1 MYQTKIL
8 TFCSLGSCF
17 YLNISIS
24 RRVYCNLYFSSVF
37 IFLLEEAFPQSKDV
51 FDDSWWHQTLCSLVV
66 VNSVWLLLCHTALQ
80 CMFPQMFLWN
90 WIFSS
95 VSQNID
101 GKQVLEEIRPDLETF
116 GHRVA
121 TDIYSMGR
129 QCELQPPKLESFDAW
144 GRRVDEIQT
153 CQGWRQ
159 LHDVPAEEGLI
170 SIAFERKYCMGSGGI
185 LLVILASKSLKIYI
199 ILFCYEFGKYCKT
212 KNTPARGFPFW
223 PVTSDFHCLWMAQL
237 PASASQRIA
246 VLNAVIGFT
255 DMPIHLYWLQLHL
268 RGKTLLAK
276 NCLAVFLFTDW
287 LKDFFL
293 GRLKS

>member
-1 MYQTKIL
+1 MWITATKTRIIW
-8 TFCSLGSCF
+8 CLGTE
-17 YLNISIS
+17 S
-24 RRVYCNLYFSSVF
+24 R
-37 IFLLEEAFPQSKDV
+37 
-51 FDDSWWHQTLCSLVV
+51 
-66 VNSVWLLLCHTALQ
+66 
-80 CMFPQMFLWN
+80 WN
-90 WIFSS
+90 
-95 VSQNID
+95 
-101 GKQVLEEIRPDLETF
+101 PDLSGMETVTW
-116 GHRVA
+116 R
-121 TDIYSMGR
+121 ICRGR
-129 QCELQPPKLESFDAW
+129 ANIHC
-144 GRRVDEIQT
+144 
-153 CQGWRQ
+153 
-159 LHDVPAEEGLI
+159 
-170 SIAFERKYCMGSGGI
+170 SGGI
-185 LLVILASKSLKIYI
+185 LVVILASKSLKIYI

-212 KNTPARGFPFW
+212 KNTPAQGFPFW